1 MQGASG
7 RATERL
13 LRAEGLLNGVREI
26 GPLEA
31 SRLLPGAGH
40 HDPRIAITRAEQG
53 QSYPSSGPW
62 PIIFL
67 DGSLTERQLTAQEF
81 VTELNGNAIP
91 ENTKLEVTLQD
102 DTYFTSWPTGSSSPM
117 LAELDGSLSYT
128 PSAHPSTDSIVPMT
142 NTRASYG
149 ITLGSQGLKLPS
161 AGLYLCYYSVVGERV
176 ENQSSTHLI
185 YRTEAW
191 LDHVSAPNRTYAYQ
205 RGDVI
210 GGLSRNTGNPA
221 GFWSQWGCLAA
232 CAIVGTSA
240 ADTIVKLMFNSD
252 SVFEIDAV
260 LGAFLLRPGTP

>member
-7 RATERL
+7 RTSERL

-53 QSYPSSGPW
+53 QSYPASGPW

-67 DGSLTERQLTAQEF
+67 DGALNERQLTAQEF
-81 VTELNGNAIP
+81 VTELNGNLIP

-102 DTYFTSWPTGSSSPM
+102 DTYFTSWPEGASAPT

-128 PSAHPSTDSIVPMT
+128 PSAHPSTDSIVPMV

-149 ITLGSQGLKLPS
+149 ITLGSQGLQLPA
-161 AGLYLCYYSVVGERV
+161 AGLYLCYYSLVCERV
-176 ENQSSTHLI
+176 EATSSTHQI
-185 YRTEAW
+185 YRIESW
-191 LDHVSAPNRTYAYQ
+191 LDHVSAANRTYAYQ
-205 RGDVI
+205 RGDVV
-210 GGLSRNTGNPA
+210 GGLARNTGNPP
-221 GFWSQWGCLAA
+221 GFWSQWGSLAA
-232 CAIVGTSA
+232 CTVVGTSA
-240 ADTIVKLMFNSD
+240 ADTIVRLMFNSD
-252 SVFEIDAV
+252 SIFNVDAV
-260 LGAFLLRPGTP
+260 LGAFLLRPGAP